1 MVDQIKLIKS
11 YQQNKIN
18 LTDVHLLERIKSFIF
33 ILLFLNFSIWSSF
46 HSSHHLIANQNL
58 DPKFEEFDQ
67 VHVHHDGKVHEHG
80 KTSLPNHKKHQEQSD
95 FGCVLLN
102 FNSACEE
109 NLLFSSIKIIIDLKE
124 ITKDK
129 IFTKIF
135 LNKSKLLLSEI
146 NPRGSPI

>member
-1 MVDQIKLIKS
+1 MVDQIKIMKS

-18 LTDVHLLERIKSFIF
+18 LTDGHLLERIKSFIF
-33 ILLFLNFSIWSSF
+33 VLLFLNFSIWSSL
-46 HSSHHLIANQNL
+46 HSSHHLIPSQNL
-58 DPKFEEFDQ
+58 DPNFENFDQ
-67 VHVHHDGKVHEHG
+67 VHFHHDGKVHDHG
-80 KTSLPNHKKHQEQSD
+80 KTSSPNHKKHQEQSD

-109 NLLFSSIKIIIDLKE
+109 FLFFSSIKIIIDFKE

-129 IFTKIF
+129 IITKIF

-146 NPRGSPI
+146 NPRGSPT

>member
-33 ILLFLNFSIWSSF
+33 ILLFLNFSIWFSF

-67 VHVHHDGKVHEHG
+67 VHVHHRRAMRYYPSRRD
-80 KTSLPNHKKHQEQSD
+80 SD
-95 FGCVLLN
+95 LL
-102 FNSACEE
+102 
-109 NLLFSSIKIIIDLKE
+109 
-124 ITKDK
+124 
-129 IFTKIF
+129 
-135 LNKSKLLLSEI
+135 
-146 NPRGSPI
+146 RRY